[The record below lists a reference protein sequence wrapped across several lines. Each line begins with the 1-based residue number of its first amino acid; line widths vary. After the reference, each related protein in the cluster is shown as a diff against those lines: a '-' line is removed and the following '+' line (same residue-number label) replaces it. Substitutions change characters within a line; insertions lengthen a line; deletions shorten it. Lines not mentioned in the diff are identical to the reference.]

1 MKQYI
6 KINEK
11 DSVIIALTDLAAGT
25 VVEGITL
32 LESIPSG
39 HKIAAKDIKRSED
52 VIKYGQKIGHA
63 IKDIAKGS
71 WVHTHNTKTNLND
84 LIDYSYKKNL
94 HETKMNYA
102 DRDVM
107 LYRRENGK
115 VGVRN
120 ELWIIPTV
128 GCVNGIAKLAM
139 KEFQAENDLSGIDGI
154 NVLTHNYGCSQ
165 MGEDHE
171 NTKTILQDLVK
182 HPNCGGVLVL
192 GLGCENNQLGI
203 FRETLGDYIEGRTR
217 FLISQ
222 EVQDE
227 VEAIKTLLM
236 ELLENMKK
244 DVRVSGK
251 LSEVAFGLEC
261 GGSDGF
267 SGITANPMLGMFS
280 DYTIKHGGTTV
291 LTEVP
296 EMSGAEHLLMERCD
310 DEKTFEKTVELVN
323 DFKDFF
329 KSHNQ
334 VIYENPS
341 PGNKKGGITTLE
353 EKSLG
358 CTEKS
363 GTTVVKD
370 VLRYGE
376 RLKTNGLNL
385 LESPGNDLVA
395 TTALAAAGCQMV
407 LFTTGRG
414 NPYGG
419 FVPTVKISTNTP
431 LYENKKRW
439 IDFDAGRLASQDLT
453 LEILMLEFVDYMVKV
468 VNGQLTNNEKN
479 DFKELAILKT
489 GVTL

>member
-6 KINEK
+6 KINIK
-11 DSVIIALTDLAAGT
+11 DSVIIALTDLKAGT

-32 LESIPSG
+32 LEDIPSG
-39 HKIAAKDIKRSED
+39 HKIAAKEITSGEDI
-52 VIKYGQKIGHA
+52 VKYGQKIGHA
-63 IKDIAKGS
+63 TENILSGA

-84 LIDYSYKKNL
+84 LIDYSYEKNL
-94 HETKMNYA
+94 HENSVKLP

-107 LYRRENGK
+107 IYRRENGK

-139 KEFQAENDLSGIDGI
+139 REFEAENDLSGIDGV
-154 NVLTHNYGCSQ
+154 NVLSHNYGCSQ

-171 NTKTILQDLVK
+171 NTKKILQDLVK

-192 GLGCENNQLGI
+192 GLGCENNQLTP
-203 FRETLGDYIEGRTR
+203 FRETLGEYIEERTR

-222 EVQDE
+222 DVKDE
-227 VEAIKTLLM
+227 VETVKTLLG
-236 ELLENMKK
+236 ELLEKMKK
-244 DVRVSGK
+244 DVRVPGK

-280 DYTIKHGGTTV
+280 DYTINYGGTTV

-296 EMSGAEHLLMERCD
+296 EMFGAEHLLMERSENKD
-310 DEKTFEKTVELVN
+310 VFQKTVSLVN

-363 GTTVVKD
+363 GTTPVKD

-376 RLKTNGLNL
+376 ILKTKGLNL

-395 TTALAAAGCQMV
+395 TTALAAAGCQLV

-439 IDFDAGRLASQDLT
+439 IDFNAGRLASEDITMET
-453 LEILMLEFVDYMVKV
+453 LLAEFVDYIVEV

-479 DFKELAILKT
+479 EFKELAILKT